1 MNKADVLKTQCRQ
14 VAATGRTNM
23 MDWKAAFEIA
33 VELGFNELADFIFMD
48 TRGYSKLILTGEIE
62 NVE

>member
-23 MDWKAAFEIA
+23 MDWKAVFEIA
-33 VELGFNELADFIFMD
+33 VELGYHELADFIFMD
-48 TRGYSKLILTGEIE
+48 TRGYSKLILTGEIDD
-62 NVE
+62 VE